1 MDDCVFITVSVL
13 DQMCLQND
21 MTFANLDK
29 LSKVSIKATAK
40 PKDSL
45 NSHHAVKSQSE
56 QSSPFCVTK
65 KGPTKTEKDPAT
77 RGQTPES

>member
-45 NSHHAVKSQSE
+45 NSHHAVKS
-56 QSSPFCVTK
+56 
-65 KGPTKTEKDPAT
+65 
-77 RGQTPES
+77 